1 MTDPLFYFRIN
12 ASLDRLPDHRQELL
26 SLYNIAPRIPYQHME
41 SMLTVH
47 GDRRNLQ
54 HDPTATTRITHIA
67 VLIKVI

>member
-1 MTDPLFYFRIN
+1 MTDPFYFRIN

-26 SLYNIAPRIPYQHME
+26 RLYTIAPRIPYQHME

-54 HDPTATTRITHIA
+54 HDPASTRITHIA